1 MQNERQR
8 FAAPPR
14 LGSMAGVST
23 EGGRVEVPGSDPSGS
38 ARDVPF
44 AELFAKHYAPALR
57 LAALLEGDPTRAE
70 DAVCDAFARVYGRLR
85 RGGVE
90 DVSSYLR
97 QAVVN
102 AVRGGWRRRQV
113 ERRHATAFEA
123 SALVPAFETEV
134 VERDAVWSAL
144 RRLPAGQ
151 RRVVVLRYYEDLS
164 ESEVAR
170 LFRVTVG
177 TVKSQAAKGLAA
189 LHSILEV
196 RDG

>member
-1 MQNERQR
+1 M
-8 FAAPPR
+8 
-14 LGSMAGVST
+14 ST
-23 EGGRVEVPGSDPSGS
+23 EDGRVEVPGP
-38 ARDVPF
+38 ARDAPF
-44 AELFAKHYAPALR
+44 AELFATHYAPALR

-90 DVSSYLR
+90 DVSPYLR

-113 ERRHATAFEA
+113 ERRYAREFEA
-123 SALVPAFETEV
+123 DALVPAFELEV
-134 VERDAVWSAL
+134 VERDEVWRAL

-164 ESEVAR
+164 EAEVAR
-170 LFRVTVG
+170 LLRIKAG

-189 LHSILEV
+189 LQSILEV

>member
-1 MQNERQR
+1 
-8 FAAPPR
+8 
-14 LGSMAGVST
+14 MAGVST
-23 EGGRVEVPGSDPSGS
+23 EDGRVDVPGS

-44 AELFAKHYAPALR
+44 AEVFAQHYAPALR

-85 RGGVE
+85 RGGVD
-90 DVSSYLR
+90 DVGPYLR

-102 AVRGGWRRRQV
+102 SVRGGWRRRQV
-113 ERRHATAFEA
+113 ERRHASALETKA
-123 SALVPAFETEV
+123 SAPPFELEV
-134 VERDAVWSAL
+134 VERDEMWTAL

-164 ESEVAR
+164 EAEVAR
-170 LFRVTVG
+170 LLHVKAG

>member
-1 MQNERQR
+1 
-8 FAAPPR
+8 
-14 LGSMAGVST
+14 MAGVST
-23 EGGRVEVPGSDPSGS
+23 EGGRVGVP
-38 ARDVPF
+38 ARDVSF
-44 AELFAKHYAPALR
+44 AELFATHYLPALR
-57 LAALLEGDPTRAE
+57 LAALLEGDPARAE

-90 DVSSYLR
+90 DVAPYIR

-113 ERRHATAFEA
+113 ERRHAATFERHAF
-123 SALVPAFETEV
+123 VPAFETQV
-134 VERDAVWSAL
+134 VERDEVWSAL
-144 RRLPAGQ
+144 RQLPAGQ

-164 ESEVAR
+164 EAEVAR
-170 LFRVTVG
+170 LLRIQVG

>member
-1 MQNERQR
+1 M
-8 FAAPPR
+8 
-14 LGSMAGVST
+14 GSVST
-23 EGGRVEVPGSDPSGS
+23 EGERVEAPGP
-38 ARDVPF
+38 ARDIPF
-44 AELFAKHYAPALR
+44 AELFATHYAPALR

-90 DVSSYLR
+90 DVSPYLR

-113 ERRHATAFEA
+113 ERRYTSEFEA
-123 SALVPAFETEV
+123 DSWVPPFELEV
-134 VERDAVWSAL
+134 VERDEVWSAL

-164 ESEVAR
+164 EAEVAR
-170 LFRVTVG
+170 LLRIKTG

>member
-1 MQNERQR
+1 M
-8 FAAPPR
+8 
-14 LGSMAGVST
+14 GGVST
-23 EGGRVEVPGSDPSGS
+23 DGERVESPGVV
-38 ARDVPF
+38 RDVPF

-85 RGGVE
+85 RGGVD
-90 DVSSYLR
+90 DVSPYLR

-113 ERRHATAFEA
+113 ERRNAGTFEA
-123 SALVPAFETEV
+123 DSSVPGFENEV
-134 VERDAVWSAL
+134 VERDEVWAAL

-164 ESEVAR
+164 EAEVAR
-170 LFRVTVG
+170 LLRVKAG

-189 LHSILEV
+189 LQSILEV

>member
-1 MQNERQR
+1 
-8 FAAPPR
+8 
-14 LGSMAGVST
+14 MAGVST
-23 EGGRVEVPGSDPSGS
+23 EDGRVEVPGP
-38 ARDVPF
+38 ARDSSF
-44 AELFAKHYAPALR
+44 AELFAKHYAPVLR

-90 DVSSYLR
+90 DATPYLR

-113 ERRHATAFEA
+113 ERRHASAFEA
-123 SALVPAFETEV
+123 DTSTPPFELEV
-134 VERDAVWSAL
+134 VERDEVWTAL
-144 RRLPAGQ
+144 KRLPPGQ
-151 RRVVVLRYYEDLS
+151 RRVVVLRYYEDLP
-164 ESEVAR
+164 EAEVAR
-170 LFRVTVG
+170 LLRVKVG
-177 TVKSQAAKGLAA
+177 TIKSQAAKGLAA

>member
-1 MQNERQR
+1 
-8 FAAPPR
+8 
-14 LGSMAGVST
+14 MAGVST
-23 EGGRVEVPGSDPSGS
+23 DGERVNVPDP

-44 AELFAKHYAPALR
+44 AEVFAKHYAPALR

-85 RGGVE
+85 RGGVD
-90 DVSSYLR
+90 DVAPYLR

-113 ERRHATAFEA
+113 ERRHAGAFEA
-123 SALVPAFETEV
+123 DASAPPFELEV
-134 VERDAVWSAL
+134 VQRDEIWTAL
-144 RRLPAGQ
+144 RRLPPGQ

-164 ESEVAR
+164 EAEVAR
-170 LFRVTVG
+170 LLRVKVG

-189 LHSILEV
+189 LHSMLEV

>member
-1 MQNERQR
+1 MT
-8 FAAPPR
+8 
-14 LGSMAGVST
+14 GVST
-23 EGGRVEVPGSDPSGS
+23 EGGRVETPDPT
-38 ARDVPF
+38 RDLSF
-44 AELFAKHYAPALR
+44 AELFARHYAPALR

-70 DAVCDAFARVYGRLR
+70 DAVCDAFARVYSRLR
-85 RGGVE
+85 RGGV
-90 DVSSYLR
+90 DDDAAYLR

-113 ERRHATAFEA
+113 ERRHTKAVVVDPTAGAFESGLA
-123 SALVPAFETEV
+123 
-134 VERDAVWSAL
+134 ERDEVWTAL
-144 RRLPAGQ
+144 RRLPPGQ

-164 ESEVAR
+164 EAEVAR
-170 LFRVTVG
+170 LLRVKVG